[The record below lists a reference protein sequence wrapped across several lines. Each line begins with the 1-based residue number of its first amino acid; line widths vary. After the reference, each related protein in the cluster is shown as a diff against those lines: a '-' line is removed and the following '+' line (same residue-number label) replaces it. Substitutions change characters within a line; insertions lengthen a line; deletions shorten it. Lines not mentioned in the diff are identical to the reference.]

1 MTWVLGDEP
10 SQDVLARLLSA
21 GVRQDVLAGLTLR
34 EVIDPLPDWWALQ
47 RNHLFVVPEV
57 NLPARLIE
65 TMTGLPFADSLIV
78 AGSNM
83 EAIASLLVG
92 GDGPTVFVGPGTNL
106 MWGEI
111 YCGAHSEVV
120 LNGRTVGT
128 GRAMV
133 DARNGGHVI
142 AQPDQLWAGNV
153 YIATDD
159 MHRLEDA
166 VTGERINA
174 FGGRI
179 TLGEHVWIARDAIVT
194 GNVSVG
200 DGSVIGTR
208 SLVRNQTIPP
218 KSAVAGTPARV
229 IRTAVTWRGEDT
241 P

>member
-1 MTWVLGDEP
+1 MTWILGDGPTE
-10 SQDVLARLLSA
+10 AIRERLLSA
-21 GVRQDVLAGLTLR
+21 GVRADILDALTLR
-34 EVIDPLPDWWALQ
+34 EVIDPLPQWWGVQ
-47 RNHLFVVPEV
+47 RNHLFVAPDV

-92 GDGPTVFVGPGTNL
+92 GDGPTIFVGPGTNL

-111 YCGAHSEVV
+111 YCGARSEVI

-142 AQPDQLWAGNV
+142 AQPGQLWAGNV

-159 MHRLEDA
+159 MHRLED
-166 VTGERINA
+166 VETGERINV

-179 TLGEHVWIARDAIVT
+179 TLGEHVWIARDAVVT
-194 GNVSVG
+194 GNVDVG
-200 DGSVIGTR
+200 DGSVVGAR
-208 SLVRNQTIPP
+208 SLVRNQKVPAQ
-218 KSAVAGTPARV
+218 SAVAGTPARV
-229 IRTAVTWRGEDT
+229 IRAGVTWRGEDT

>member
-1 MTWVLGDEP
+1 MDWVLGDEP
-10 SQDVLARLLSA
+10 SQDVVARLLSA
-21 GVRQDVLAGLTLR
+21 GVRQDVLDGLPLR

-47 RNHLFVVPEV
+47 RNHLFVAPDV

-92 GDGPTVFVGPGTNL
+92 GDGPIVFVGPGTNL

-133 DARNGGHVI
+133 DARNGGHVV

-166 VTGERINA
+166 ATGERINV

-208 SLVRNQTIPP
+208 SLVRNQTIPAQ
-218 KSAVAGTPARV
+218 SAVAGTPARV
-229 IRTAVTWRGEDT
+229 IRTGVTWRGEDT

>member
-1 MTWVLGDEP
+1 MNWVLGDEP
-10 SQDVLARLLSA
+10 SEDVLARLLSA
-21 GVRQDVLAGLTLR
+21 GVRRDVLDGMSLR
-34 EVIDPLPDWWALQ
+34 EVIDPLPDWWAPQ
-47 RNHLFVVPEV
+47 RNHLFVAPDVH
-57 NLPARLIE
+57 LPARLIE

-78 AGSNM
+78 AGSHM

-159 MHRLEDA
+159 MHRLED
-166 VTGERINA
+166 VDTGERINV

-179 TLGEHVWIARDAIVT
+179 TLGEHVWIARDAVVT

-200 DGSVIGTR
+200 DGAVIGMR
-208 SLVRNQTIPP
+208 SLVRNQQIPAR
-218 KSAVAGTPARV
+218 SAAAGTPARI
-229 IRTAVTWRGEDT
+229 IRTGVTWRGEDT